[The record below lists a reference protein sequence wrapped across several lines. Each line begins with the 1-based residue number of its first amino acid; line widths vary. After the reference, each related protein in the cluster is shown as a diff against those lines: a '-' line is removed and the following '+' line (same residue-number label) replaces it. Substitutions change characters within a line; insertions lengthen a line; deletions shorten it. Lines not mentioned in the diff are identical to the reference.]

1 MEPILIAFISFFVGG
16 TIAWLI
22 ARNKAASSLAV
33 CEANLQTEKGLH
45 QQTRDSLTQTLS
57 EKKISDEAKGEA
69 ERKAA
74 ISEANLEN
82 EKAAFAE
89 YKREKE
95 SQVSEL
101 TSTISSL
108 SEANS
113 TLMKENE
120 GLKAEQKA
128 TFVSIKD
135 QKEFIEKANEKLKD
149 AFGNLS
155 AQALK
160 SNNESFVELAK
171 AKLEEK
177 VTEAKGDLDKKQQ
190 AIDLVVKPLAESLS
204 KIDEKINSL
213 ETKREGA
220 YSNIATLLDQMKA
233 STLALDKET
242 RSLVS
247 ALKTSTSRGRYGEI
261 ALRRLV
267 EFAGMLEHCD
277 FVEQVSTET
286 ETGKL
291 RPDLIV
297 NLPENRK
304 VVVDSKVPLSAY
316 LEVFETEDTDVQKQ
330 CMDRHVMAIKK
341 HLKDLSGKA
350 YWDQFKEAPDFVVL
364 FMQIESSFGAALQVW
379 PGMIE
384 EALNNRIIMAT
395 PTTLITMLRSIGY
408 GWNQMKTIENIDEIR
423 DAAVELYE
431 RSVTLMEHMSSVGTS
446 LKSTVNHYN
455 KAIGSLEGNFL
466 PQGRRIAHLSKAY
479 TKKALPE
486 LSSLEVTT
494 REIVA
499 QAPEQSS
506 PVTILSLETSTDN
519 KEEKETI

>member
-1 MEPILIAFISFFVGG
+1 MQPILIAIVSFLAGG
-16 TIAWLI
+16 VIAWLI
-22 ARNKAASSLAV
+22 AKSKSAAALAI
-33 CEANLQTEKGLH
+33 CGANLQSEKDLH
-45 QQTRDSLTQTLS
+45 QQTRNNLQTALD
-57 EKKISDEAKGEA
+57 EKKGLEDSKNEA
-69 ERKAA
+69 ERNAA
-74 ISEANLEN
+74 IAEGKFEN
-82 EKAAFAE
+82 EKKNFADFR
-89 YKREKE
+89 KEKE
-95 SQVSEL
+95 ELISQLSEEITALRKECTEL
-101 TSTISSL
+101 TAT
-108 SEANS
+108 
-113 TLMKENE
+113 NE

-135 QKEFIEKANEKLKD
+135 QKEYIENANAKLKD
-149 AFGNLS
+149 AFGALS
-155 AQALK
+155 AEALK

-177 VTEAKGDLDKKQQ
+177 VTEAKGDLEKKQQ

-220 YSNIATLLDQMKA
+220 YSNITTLLDQMKA

-267 EFAGMLEHCD
+267 EFAGMMEHCD

-286 ETGKL
+286 ENGKL
-291 RPDLIV
+291 RPDMIV
-297 NLPENRK
+297 SLPENRK

-316 LEVFETEDTDVQKQ
+316 LELFETEDTEIQKG
-330 CMDRHVMAIKK
+330 CMERHITAIKK
-341 HLKDLSGKA
+341 HLKDLSTKA
-350 YWDQFKEAPDFVVL
+350 YWDQFNEAPDFVVL
-364 FMQIESSFGAALQVW
+364 FMQIESSYAAALQAW

-384 EALNNRIIMAT
+384 EALNNRIVIAT
-395 PTTLITMLRSIGY
+395 PTTLITMLHSIGY

-431 RSVTLMEHMSSVGTS
+431 RSATLMEHMGSVGNS

-455 KAIGSLEGNFL
+455 KAIGSLEANFL
-466 PQGRRIAHLSKAY
+466 PQGRRIAQLSKAY

-499 QAPEQSS
+499 QAPEQSN
-506 PVTILSLETSTDN
+506 PVTILSLETSTDSIGEAESN
-519 KEEKETI
+519 